1 MGRRFITKQ
10 DIDAAADAGT
20 SVLELGERDTV
31 TDLAREHARD
41 RGVRLVEGSAGSA
54 REVAPTGAGDP
65 PAAPADAPTPAA
77 LHAQVR
83 SAVIAR
89 VGTAPDGL
97 DAVITR
103 ILASR

>member
-20 SVLELGERDTV
+20 PVLELGERDTV

-41 RGVRLVEGSAGSA
+41 RGVRLVEGSGSEA
-54 REVAPTGAGDP
+54 TATPA
-65 PAAPADAPTPAA
+65 AAPASAAESAAPAA

-97 DAVITR
+97 DAVIAKV
-103 ILASR
+103 LANR

>member
-41 RGVRLVEGSAGSA
+41 RGVRLVEGAARGATPTAG
-54 REVAPTGAGDP
+54 
-65 PAAPADAPTPAA
+65 AAPAPPADPSAPAG

-97 DAVITR
+97 DAVIAKV
-103 ILASR
+103 LANR